1 MAVRPGGVEDLEQR
15 SQREL
20 IRLARQS
27 GIRGAYRM
35 RKAELIEALR
45 RAQAIEYADNLKVD
59 GSLADTTEEQREAQ
73 RRRAERQR
81 ARRRAALIGV
91 AAVAAVAV
99 LVVVLVLVLGG
110 GSGSDVGATKSA
122 GATTYKLLGVTTQ
135 DAIGSLP
142 SHGGTFVVADIEL
155 TPPSGVRAFAPVA
168 PATLVGGDG
177 VTYEPSAEAASALGS
192 DSLATKQVKPGTP
205 TAGKIAFD
213 VPPAAV
219 PGSKLI
225 LRDLGG
231 AEQATFKTGL

>member
-1 MAVRPGGVEDLEQR
+1 MAVRAGGAEDLEQR

-20 IRLARQS
+20 IRLARQR

-45 RAQAIEYADNLKVD
+45 RAEAIEYADNLKVD
-59 GSLADTTEEQREAQ
+59 GSLDDATQEQREAQ
-73 RRRAERQR
+73 RRRVERER
-81 ARRRAALIGV
+81 KRRRAAVIAV
-91 AAVAAVAV
+91 AAVAALTF

-122 GATTYKLLGVTTQ
+122 GATTYKLLGVRTQ

-142 SHGGTFVVADIEL
+142 SREGTYVVADIEL
-155 TPPSGVRAFAPVA
+155 TPPSGLRAFAPVA

-177 VTYEPSAEAASALGS
+177 VTYEPSAEAAAALGS
-192 DSLATKQVKPGTP
+192 DSLATKQVKPDTP

-219 PGSKLI
+219 PGSKLV

-231 AEQATFKTGL
+231 SDQATFNTDL